1 MAQKKMRL
9 LPALKAMSEQIAYIT
24 ARHMNGKVRSPAGKR
39 CFSTAGIVWYGEI
52 ADAVG
57 ASWLLGGIW
66 PLYCSKSNGTG
77 GV

>member
-1 MAQKKMRL
+1 
-9 LPALKAMSEQIAYIT
+9 
-24 ARHMNGKVRSPAGKR
+24 MNGKVRSPAGKR